1 MTALILVAL
10 FAIGL
15 GRAYYRDLAIRKEI
29 SRLEQQVQALESKK
43 FQSLELLSQIKSP
56 QFVEEAARL
65 TFNLKKP
72 GEHVAVVTG
81 TAIGIGEMSGESG
94 AASPNGS
101 HLSIP
106 KKWWYYFFHKSAL
119 TGE

>member
-1 MTALILVAL
+1 MAGALVLAAA
-10 FAIGL
+10 FAIGF

-43 FQSLELLSQIKSP
+43 FQSLELLNQVKSP

-81 TAIGIGEMSGESG
+81 TASNGE
-94 AASPNGS
+94 AAEVTSASAVTDNR
-101 HLSIP
+101 LSIP
-106 KKWWYYFFHKSAL
+106 GKWWYYFFNKSAL
-119 TGE
+119 AGD